1 MMGEAE
7 FSSSGLGTLPAF
19 SSIRDEL
26 EKDKKTERE
35 RREGGSSLKGR
46 GEGFFGQMRTSDFLR

>member
-1 MMGEAE
+1 MGAAGGDSFQMMGEAE

-35 RREGGSSLKGR
+35 REERAGVL
-46 GEGFFGQMRTSDFLR
+46 